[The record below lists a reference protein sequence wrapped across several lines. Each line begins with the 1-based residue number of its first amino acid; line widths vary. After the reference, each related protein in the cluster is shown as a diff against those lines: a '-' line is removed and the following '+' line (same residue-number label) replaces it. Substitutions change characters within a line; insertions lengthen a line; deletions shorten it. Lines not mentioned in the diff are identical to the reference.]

1 MIKGL
6 KELHISEI
14 ENAEMTW
21 PNNRG
26 KKIKQAQEKKNK
38 AIK

>member
-26 KKIKQAQEKKNK
+26 KKNKTGIGKKNK